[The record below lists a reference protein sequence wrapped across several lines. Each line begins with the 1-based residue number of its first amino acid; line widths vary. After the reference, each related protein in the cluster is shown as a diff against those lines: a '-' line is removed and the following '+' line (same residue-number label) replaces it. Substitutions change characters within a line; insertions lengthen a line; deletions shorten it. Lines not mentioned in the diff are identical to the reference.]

1 MRIYNLSEGRLQPVT
16 AELNPDTV
24 ASWIDL
30 LRPTP
35 DDEQHVNRWLG
46 LEIPDRE
53 EMEEIEISS
62 RLYIEGSTAFM
73 TAILPA
79 FGEGDEP
86 EMAPV
91 TFVLTPSSLIT
102 LRHHEPRVFAM
113 MRQRADRGLA
123 SAADGEDVFVQ
134 LLEAIVDRLAD
145 ILERY
150 GRDIETVAKTVFAKT
165 DIKVRSQTD
174 FGKVLADLG
183 RQANAL
189 SNIRDGLV
197 SLERLATFATA
208 LLMQRKSRKELRE
221 RLKTVAR
228 DVRSLSDHDAF
239 LSQKINFLLD
249 ATLGMVSI
257 EQNGIIKIFSV
268 AAVVFLPPTLV
279 ASIYGMNFEVMPE
292 LQWPFGYPF
301 ALGLMVVSMLV
312 PYLYFKRRGW
322 L

>member
-1 MRIYNLSEGRLQPVT
+1 MRIYLSSQNRLIPVT
-16 AELNPDTV
+16 TALAPEIAAT
-24 ASWIDL
+24 WIDI

-35 DDEQHVNRWLG
+35 EEESQINRWLG
-46 LEIPDRE
+46 IEIPDRE

-62 RLYIEGSTAFM
+62 RLYTEGPAAFM

-79 FGEGDEP
+79 FGDADEP

-91 TFVLTPSSLIT
+91 TFVLTPLSLIT
-102 LRHHEPRVFAM
+102 LRHHEPRVFGLLS
-113 MRQRADRGLA
+113 QRADRGLA
-123 SAADGEDVFVQ
+123 TAADGEDVFVQ

-150 GRDIETVAKTVFAKT
+150 GRDIEAVAKAVFART
-165 DIKVRSQTD
+165 DIKTRSQTD
-174 FGKVLADLG
+174 FGTVLADLG

-189 SNIRDGLV
+189 SNIRDSLV

-208 LLMQRKSRKELRE
+208 LFIQRKSRKEMRE
-221 RLKTVAR
+221 RLKTIAR

-239 LSQKINFLLD
+239 LSQKIDFLLD
-249 ATLGMVSI
+249 ATLGMISI

-279 ASIYGMNFEVMPE
+279 ASIYGMNFDVMPE
-292 LQWPFGYPF
+292 L
-301 ALGLMVVSMLV
+301 
-312 PYLYFKRRGW
+312 R
-322 L
+322 